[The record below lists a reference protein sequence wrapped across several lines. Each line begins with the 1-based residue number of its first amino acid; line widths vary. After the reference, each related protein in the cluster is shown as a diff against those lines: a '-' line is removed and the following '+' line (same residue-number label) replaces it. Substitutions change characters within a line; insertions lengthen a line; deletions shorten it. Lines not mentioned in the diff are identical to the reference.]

1 MVKNMIIGDSMRL
14 ASRDN
19 NDLLELKEVSDEK
32 RSKWIATRTAPAR
45 QRVLGVTK
53 AWRAGSDTTTRLSA
67 HLPLALH
74 TLKKGSNTVT
84 AQIIKSL

>member
-45 QRVLGVTK
+45 QRVLGGDK
-53 AWRAGSDTTTRLSA
+53 GLASGIRYNDEALSSPSPRPS
-67 HLPLALH
+67 H
-74 TLKKGSNTVT
+74 S
-84 AQIIKSL
+84 